1 MDLEYL
7 IEKAV
12 KQAVSESV
20 KHITINQMVV
30 NDRWVTKKDA
40 LHILG
45 CSKNTLVKHI
55 NLGIVPKPNSTGK
68 LVMLKKLNEM
78 ANNTIDTFTAWAD
91 IVDYE
96 SGETSVT
103 LINAK
108 GEKVA
113 EYGYSRFTKDD
124 FERFRSTCLNVKV
137 YE

>member
-68 LVMLKKLNEM
+68 FKFSKLME
-78 ANNTIDTFTAWAD
+78 I
-91 IVDYE
+91 
-96 SGETSVT
+96 
-103 LINAK
+103 K
-108 GEKVA
+108 
-113 EYGYSRFTKDD
+113 
-124 FERFRSTCLNVKV
+124 
-137 YE
+137 